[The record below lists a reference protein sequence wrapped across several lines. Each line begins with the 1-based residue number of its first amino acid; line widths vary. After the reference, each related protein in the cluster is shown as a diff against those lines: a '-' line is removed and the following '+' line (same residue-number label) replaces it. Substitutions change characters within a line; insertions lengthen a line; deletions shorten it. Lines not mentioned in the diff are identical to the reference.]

1 MFGWFGVISDSISI
15 INANSVSSVCS
26 ASLFYAKPA
35 VVAISVIVI
44 GITIS
49 DGLLRH
55 CLRVLQIVIGT

>member
-1 MFGWFGVISDSISI
+1 MLVYFSRCVV
-15 INANSVSSVCS
+15 SVSASMYDIIVCS

-44 GITIS
+44 DITIS

-55 CLRVLQIVIGT
+55 CLRML